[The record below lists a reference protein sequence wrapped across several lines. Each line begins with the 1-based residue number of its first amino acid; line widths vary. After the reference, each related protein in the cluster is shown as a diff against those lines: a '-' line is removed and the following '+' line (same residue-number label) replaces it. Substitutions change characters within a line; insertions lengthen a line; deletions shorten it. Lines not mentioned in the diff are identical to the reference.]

1 MDEPITVVLADDHN
15 VVRMGLKAY
24 FNTLSDIQV
33 IGEAASG
40 EEAVQ
45 LVISGKPDVILM
57 DVKMPIMSGVEATTQ
72 ILAEMPDM
80 KILALSI
87 YANDEFLTNMMRAG
101 AVGYILKGCDNSEL
115 FGAIRRAADSHMK

>member
-1 MDEPITVVLADDHN
+1 MKTRVLIVDDHQEIRDVLALMIDSQNDM
-15 VVRMGLKAY
+15 V
-24 FNTLSDIQV
+24 V
-33 IGEAASG
+33 IGKAEGGDKAIAMTRDR
-40 EEAVQ
+40 
-45 LVISGKPDVILM
+45 LPDVILM
-57 DVKMPIMSGVEATTQ
+57 DVKMPIMDGIEATSR